1 MCFRSDEFI
10 EFCDKYGV
18 TRSVSSPYH
27 PQGNGQAE
35 SSNKSL
41 LKIIKRTLDDNK
53 KAWDSK
59 LQFAIWADRVT
70 VKKAIGVATFD
81 LVNGIQDR
89 IPQNSMTGLYNYIQI
104 YDDEIIDDM
113 HQRIDELAGLVETR
127 KEASVRSMKLQLQ
140 TKNLYDR
147 RTVIKKFQ
155 PEDLVLMWNAR
166 LQDKGKHGKF
176 DPIWLG
182 PYLIDSLWGNDSYFI
197 KDLSGNQLELPV
209 HGQFM
214 KRYFC

>member
-1 MCFRSDEFI
+1 
-10 EFCDKYGV
+10 
-18 TRSVSSPYH
+18 
-27 PQGNGQAE
+27 
-35 SSNKSL
+35 
-41 LKIIKRTLDDNK
+41 
-53 KAWDSK
+53 
-59 LQFAIWADRVT
+59 
-70 VKKAIGVATFD
+70 
-81 LVNGIQDR
+81 
-89 IPQNSMTGLYNYIQI
+89 MTGLYNYIQI

-182 PYLIDSLWGNDSYFI
+182 PYLIDSSWGNDSYFI
-197 KDLSGNQLELPV
+197 KDLSGNLLELPV